1 MTVGAAVPSFHQPAG
16 TAAARAVILV
26 VDDDAAMCDFLREEL
41 EHEGFRV
48 EIARSGRSGVERV
61 KQGGIDL
68 VVSDVKMPDLDGLDL
83 LREVREVLPSPYVI
97 TITAFGSI
105 DTAIRAVKLG
115 AYDYITKPFEIEQ
128 LMLVIDKALSERALR
143 SEVVRLREEVA
154 RSVRFDN
161 LIARSRAMHEVFALV
176 RRVAGSTA
184 SVLITGE
191 SGTGKELVAR
201 AIHAHSARAQRPFVA
216 INCAAIPETLLE
228 SDLFGHK
235 RGAFTDA
242 RSDKP
247 GLFVEAGGG
256 TLFLDEIG
264 ELPLTLQPK
273 LLRVLQ
279 EREVRPLGATKSER
293 VDVRVVTATNR
304 DLEARLR
311 DGRFREDL
319 FYRLN
324 VIHIQLPPLRDR
336 AEDIMPLAEHFLS
349 RSAAR
354 AGKSLRGW
362 NESAAKMLVSYG
374 WPGNVRELEN
384 VVERAVAL
392 AEHDI
397 VGPQDLPPALRD
409 RKNQDRL
416 ASALAQGLTLD
427 QLEREYI
434 QRVLEA
440 EGGNKTRAALR
451 LGLDRKTLYRKL
463 EEYATASGPDAGGP
477 DEEGPDGSPI

>member
-1 MTVGAAVPSFHQPAG
+1 M
-16 TAAARAVILV
+16 R
-26 VDDDAAMCDFLREEL
+26 DYLREEL

-48 EIARSGRSGVERV
+48 EVAGSGRAGVERV

-83 LREVREVLPSPYVI
+83 LREVREVQPAPYVI

-115 AYDYITKPFEIEQ
+115 ASDYITKPFEIEQ
-128 LMLVIDKALSERALR
+128 LVLVIDKALSEQALR
-143 SEVVRLREEVA
+143 SEVIRLREEVA

-161 LIARSRAMHEVFALV
+161 IIGRSRAMQEVFGLI
-176 RRVAGSTA
+176 RRVAGSQA

-201 AIHAHSARAQRPFVA
+201 AIHAHSPRTNRPFVA
-216 INCAAIPETLLE
+216 VNCAAIPETLLE
-228 SDLFGHK
+228 SDLFGYK

-242 RSDKP
+242 KTDKA
-247 GLFVEAGGG
+247 GLFCEANGG

-273 LLRVLQ
+273 LLRALQ
-279 EREVRPLGATKSER
+279 EREIRPLGTTKSER
-293 VDVRVVTATNR
+293 VDVRLITATNR
-304 DLEARLR
+304 HLEKRLKE
-311 DGRFREDL
+311 GRFREDL

-324 VIHIQLPPLRDR
+324 VIHIHLPALRDR
-336 AEDIMPLAEHFLS
+336 AEDVLPLAEHFLL
-349 RSAAR
+349 RSATR
-354 AGKSLRGW
+354 AGKPLRAFQ
-362 NESAAKMLVSYG
+362 ESTKKLLLAYA

-392 AEHDI
+392 AEGDI
-397 VGPQDLPPALRD
+397 VTPEDLPPGMRD

-416 ASALAQGLTLD
+416 TSALMQGMTLEE
-427 QLEREYI
+427 LEREYI

-440 EGGNKTRAALR
+440 EGGNKTRAAQR

-463 EEYATASGPDAGGP
+463 EEYAAAEVGEPGAEPETGSVTGG
-477 DEEGPDGSPI
+477 GSDDVT

>member
-1 MTVGAAVPSFHQPAG
+1 VPRPPGASP
-16 TAAARAVILV
+16 AARAVILV
-26 VDDDAAMCDFLREEL
+26 VDDDAAMRDYLREEL

-48 EIARSGRSGVERV
+48 EVAGSGRAGVERV

-83 LREVREVLPSPYVI
+83 LREVREVSPAPYVI

-115 AYDYITKPFEIEQ
+115 AFDYITKPFEIEQ
-128 LMLVIDKALSERALR
+128 LVLVIEKALSEQSLR
-143 SEVVRLREEVA
+143 SEVARLREEVA
-154 RSVRFDN
+154 RSVRFEN
-161 LIARSRAMHEVFALV
+161 IIGRSRAMQEVFALI
-176 RRVAGSTA
+176 RRVAGSQA

-201 AIHAHSARAQRPFVA
+201 AIHAHSPRTNRPFVA
-216 INCAAIPETLLE
+216 VNCAAIPETLLE
-228 SDLFGHK
+228 SDLFGYK

-242 RSDKP
+242 KTDKP
-247 GLFVEAGGG
+247 GLFVEAQGG
-256 TLFLDEIG
+256 TIFLDEIG

-273 LLRVLQ
+273 LLRALQ
-279 EREVRPLGATKSER
+279 EREIRPLGATKSER
-293 VDVRVVTATNR
+293 VDVRLITATNR
-304 DLEARLR
+304 HLERRLKE
-311 DGRFREDL
+311 GRFREDL

-324 VIHIQLPPLRDR
+324 VIHIHLPPLRDR
-336 AEDIMPLAEHFLS
+336 TEDVLPLAEHFLT
-349 RSAAR
+349 RSAER
-354 AGKSLRGW
+354 GGKPLRGFK
-362 NESAAKMLVSYG
+362 ETAKKLLLAHG

-392 AEHDI
+392 AEGDI
-397 VGPQDLPPALRD
+397 VTPEDLPPGMRE

-416 ASALAQGLTLD
+416 TSALMQGLTLEE
-427 QLEREYI
+427 LERQYI

-440 EGGNKTRAALR
+440 EGGNKTRAAQR

-463 EEYATASGPDAGGP
+463 EEYAAPEPGSA
-477 DEEGPDGSPI
+477 EGSPAPDDPDPEEA